1 MALYRSQL
9 PQLGGGVFL
18 ADAGMETDIIFN
30 RGVDIREFASH
41 TLIPDPVGRAALTD
55 YLRGFIELAAEAD
68 LGLILDAPT
77 WKAHTH
83 WSEDLGE
90 DAAFLKS
97 ANEDAVRL
105 VADLRE
111 RVGNNRP
118 IIVNAPIGPRGDAYR
133 PEEVIS
139 AEDAE
144 AYYAEQ
150 IGWLVPTDAD
160 MATALTFTQSS
171 EATGFCRAAAA
182 QGMPAVVSF
191 TVETDGRLPDGQ
203 SLAEAIEAVDDGTD
217 GYPAYFM
224 INCAHPDHFADALSE
239 GEWRKR
245 IRGIRANASRMSHA
259 ELDEAPELDPGD
271 PHELAAQYAQLHDRM
286 PWLNIFGGCCGSDL
300 RHVTEIA
307 RAVTA

>member
-1 MALYRSQL
+1 MALYRDNL
-9 PQLGGGVFL
+9 PQLGGEIFL

-41 TLIPDPVGRAALTD
+41 TLLPDPVGRAALTD
-55 YLRGFIELAAEAD
+55 YLSGFVELAAERG

-90 DAAFLKS
+90 DASFLRS

-111 RVGNNRP
+111 EARNDRP
-118 IIVNAPIGPRGDAYR
+118 IVINAPIGPRGDAYK
-133 PEEVIS
+133 PEQVIS
-139 AEDAE
+139 AEEAE
-144 AYYAEQ
+144 KYYAEQ
-150 IGWLVPTDAD
+150 LGWLVPTEAD
-160 MATALTFTQSS
+160 MATALTFTQAS
-171 EATGFCRAAAA
+171 EAIGFCRAASA
-182 QGMPAVVSF
+182 QHMPAVISF

-203 SLAEAIEAVDDGTD
+203 PLGEAVEAVDDATG
-217 GYPAYFM
+217 GKPAYFM
-224 INCAHPDHFADALSE
+224 INCAHPDHFAGAVTD
-239 GEWRKR
+239 GDWRKR

-259 ELDEAPELDPGD
+259 ELDEAPELDDGD
-271 PHELAAQYAQLHDRM
+271 PHELARQYAELRDRM

-307 RAVTA
+307 EAVAA